1 MEQEEMTDQSGAQ
14 TRNHTASHAETTIL
28 GLQGS
33 SHREPEISL
42 EELEKWASVDIGNGY
57 RTRFRLDGPD
67 DVPTDDIRIGEEPFP
82 VFQERIEQTL
92 VDLAVG
98 ALSRPE
104 EETEETTDA
113 SEPLVSQAINRSL
126 GELFRL
132 LKEMKAQADQ
142 AKADLLVFLS
152 ELTGRSQPSLSESL
166 RLQLSPQERSQ
177 LMAVCK
183 DDVALFERV
192 LPFAGLLR
200 KDASGNFLVIIPDA
214 VSVSSD
220 STLHVTGN
228 LGDEATQ
235 AR

>member
-1 MEQEEMTDQSGAQ
+1 MEREERTNQSNAQ
-14 TRNHTASHAETTIL
+14 TRNHTARHAETTIL

-33 SHREPEISL
+33 SNREPEIRL

-67 DVPTDDIRIGEEPFP
+67 DVQTDDIRIGEETFP
-82 VFQERIEQTL
+82 VFQERVAKTV
-92 VDLAVG
+92 VDLAMRG
-98 ALSRPE
+98 LSRSG
-104 EETEETTDA
+104 EETEETTDS
-113 SEPLVSQAINRSL
+113 SEALVSQSINRSL
-126 GELFRL
+126 GYMFRL
-132 LKEMKAQADQ
+132 LKEMKAKADQ

-152 ELTGRSQPSLSESL
+152 EFTGRSKPSLSESL

-177 LMAVCK
+177 LMDVCK

-200 KDASGNFLVIIPDA
+200 KDASGNFLVIIPDS

-220 STLHVTGN
+220 SNLHVTGN
-228 LGDEATQ
+228 LGDEANQ
-235 AR
+235 AG